1 MTVSAAGKRPGMPDS
16 NFHIYLCFGQSNMEG
31 AARPETQ
38 DMEGVSARFLMMAA
52 VDDST
57 HGREIGRWYRAV
69 PPLCR
74 QHTGLTPADYF
85 GRTLAAALPDTVRIG
100 VINVAIGG
108 CHIETFLQD
117 SIDNYV
123 CNRAPGW
130 MKGMLAEYDND
141 PYKRLVMLARQAQ
154 REGVIRGIL
163 MHQGE
168 SNTGDAGWAD
178 KVNKVYHQFLSD
190 LNLRAEDVPLLV
202 GEVVQ
207 ASGEG
212 QCIRMNSQID
222 RLPETIPTAHVISSE
237 GCTNGP
243 DKLHFDAAGYRELG
257 RRYGLEMLKLL
268 NK

>member
-1 MTVSAAGKRPGMPDS
+1 
-16 NFHIYLCFGQSNMEG
+16 
-31 AARPETQ
+31 
-38 DMEGVSARFLMMAA
+38 
-52 VDDST
+52 
-57 HGREIGRWYRAV
+57 
-69 PPLCR
+69 
-74 QHTGLTPADYF
+74 
-85 GRTLAAALPDTVRIG
+85 
-100 VINVAIGG
+100 
-108 CHIETFLQD
+108 
-117 SIDNYV
+117 
-123 CNRAPGW
+123 
-130 MKGMLAEYDND
+130 
-141 PYKRLVMLARQAQ
+141 MLARQAQ